1 LVCAPHLADLGVN
14 LFNFSFEHGLDEMR
28 ELCGPSVALLGNLPP
43 RDVLAG
49 KSPDEV
55 RQEAQKMVA
64 DVNNRAGL
72 LFSCGGGMPQ
82 DVTSEQI
89 RAFCEGVQAAW

>member
-1 LVCAPHLADLGVN
+1 LADLGVN
-14 LFNFSFEHGLDEMR
+14 LFNFGFEHGIDEMR

-55 RQEAQKMVA
+55 CKEARRMVDGVA
-64 DVNNRAGL
+64 DRAGVI
-72 LFSCGGGMPQ
+72 FSCGGGMPQ
-82 DVTSEQI
+82 NVSSEQV
-89 RAFCEGVQAAW
+89 RAFCEGVRS